1 MEKIDESHNYMTVP
15 AALKELEK
23 IEMIKSSDN
32 TYRIDHAVSATQK
45 AILKAFGMTDANV
58 QYRASEEEKIQ
69 IPNGTNSR
77 RGRKTKRTG

>member
-1 MEKIDESHNYMTVP
+1 MTVP

-45 AILKAFGMTDANV
+45 AILKAFGMNAADITA
-58 QYRASEEEKIQ
+58 YILASNKF
-69 IPNGTNSR
+69 
-77 RGRKTKRTG
+77 

>member
-1 MEKIDESHNYMTVP
+1 MTVP

-45 AILKAFGMTDANV
+45 AILKAFGMNAADIKILGRALGEDLKKVTVKENV
-58 QYRASEEEKIQ
+58 DRED
-69 IPNGTNSR
+69 
-77 RGRKTKRTG
+77 

>member
-1 MEKIDESHNYMTVP
+1 MTVP

-45 AILKAFGMTDANV
+45 AILKAFGMNV
-58 QYRASEEEKIQ
+58 ADIKTLGRALGEDLK
-69 IPNGTNSR
+69 NVAVKTNAER
-77 RGRKTKRTG
+77 ED